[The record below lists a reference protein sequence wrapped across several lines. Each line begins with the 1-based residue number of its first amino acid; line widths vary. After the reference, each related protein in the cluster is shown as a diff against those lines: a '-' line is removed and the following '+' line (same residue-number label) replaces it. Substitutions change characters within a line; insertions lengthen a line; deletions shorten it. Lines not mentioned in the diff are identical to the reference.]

1 MASPTTSKLRRSDS
15 RERLH
20 RINEK
25 FLVEVREVPASTKR
39 GLYVWS
45 GALVLGGIA
54 AFLMVLFD
62 VLGTEDLASVDQP
75 FADFMAALR
84 SETLTTVMIWLAV
97 VFGPVVLPI
106 VALGVTVAWTLFS
119 KHAWRP
125 LLLAGGLLLGLLT
138 IQVLTRL
145 VGRDRPPVDGM
156 LFGTD
161 YTPSFP
167 SGHVLGASDFLLL
180 VAYLVFSRRQRPVL
194 AALSFVG
201 AAILIVIAAVSRIY
215 LGYHWA
221 TDAMASMALSLVV
234 LGIVIAV
241 DTWRTMRVKG
251 ESRPPTA
258 TKAPS
263 DY

>member
-1 MASPTTSKLRRSDS
+1 MVSTESKGRWRTF
-15 RERLH
+15 
-20 RINEK
+20 NEK

-39 GLYVWS
+39 GLYIWS
-45 GALVLGGIA
+45 AVLFVVGIA
-54 AFLMVLFD
+54 AFLLVLFD

-75 FADFMAALR
+75 FADLMASAR
-84 SETLTTVMIWLAV
+84 SDTLTSVMIALAV
-97 VFGPVVLPI
+97 IFGPVALPI
-106 VALGVTVAWTLFS
+106 IILVVTIGWGIFS

-125 LLLAGGLLLGLLT
+125 VLLAGGVLLGLVV

-167 SGHVLGASDFLLL
+167 SGHVMGASDFLLL
-180 VAYLVFSRRQRPVL
+180 VAYLVFSRRQKPAL
-194 AALSFVG
+194 AALSF
-201 AAILIVIAAVSRIY
+201 AAAALLIVAASVSRIY

-221 TDAMASMALSLVV
+221 TDAMASMSLSLAV
-234 LGIVIAV
+234 LGTVIAV
-241 DTWRTMRVKG
+241 DTWRTVRVKG
-251 ESRPPTA
+251 ESRPPTS

-263 DY
+263 AY